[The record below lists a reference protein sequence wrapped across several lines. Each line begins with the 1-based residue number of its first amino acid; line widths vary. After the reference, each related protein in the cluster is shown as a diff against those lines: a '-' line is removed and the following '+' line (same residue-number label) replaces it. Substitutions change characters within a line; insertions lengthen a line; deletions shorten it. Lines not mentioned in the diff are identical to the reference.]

1 MRKAK
6 REKKIKKVKMIGITI
21 LAVLFLISATYLVL
35 HFYNSNKNKKLYED
49 LDLDIDVVMEE
60 ITKVDSKFV
69 AKVKELQQENS
80 DVVGWIRIENTNIN
94 YPLLQGTD
102 NDYYLTHNYKK
113 EYSSYGSI
121 YLKTQS
127 DIKDV
132 NSNVHIYGHSFKD
145 KQMFGTL
152 KEYKSKEFYKEHPII
167 YIATEEDEAEY
178 QIIYVFKSRI
188 FYKDETNVFRYYQCY
203 NFNNEEEYNYY
214 IENCKAVQLYDT
226 GITAKYGEQL
236 ITLSTCDS
244 SQDDTRIVVVAKKI

>member
-1 MRKAK
+1 MKKGK
-6 REKKIKKVKMIGITI
+6 RTKKINKII
-21 LAVLFLISATYLVL
+21 LVIEIILIIAFVSATAYLVYR
-35 HFYNSNKNKKLYED
+35 YNDSKKNQELYED
-49 LDLDIDVVMEE
+49 LGLDIMEE
-60 ITKVDSKFV
+60 ITKVNSEFIE
-69 AKVKELQQENS
+69 KVKELQQENS

-132 NSNVHIYGHSFKD
+132 NSNVHIYGHSMKD
-145 KQMFGTL
+145 KQMFGML
-152 KEYKSKEFYKEHPII
+152 KEYKNKEFYEQHPII

-214 IENCKAVQLYDT
+214 IENCKAIQLYDT